1 MIELEINRAYL
12 SGREDGKN
20 VWNLIKDNIDWNT
33 QNTIVLPDG
42 LSYMTDSFF
51 LGFTEEVRN
60 RTNNLD
66 EVIKLKCGNEYIR
79 SLVRIY
85 TDVTRNRIRK
95 TAK

>member
-1 MIELEINRAYL
+1 MVELEINRAYL

-66 EVIKLKCGNEYIR
+66 EVIKFKCGNEYVR

-85 TDVTRNRIRK
+85 SEWYK
-95 TAK
+95 KKS

>member
-1 MIELEINRAYL
+1 MIELVINQAYL
-12 SGREDGKN
+12 SGREEGKN
-20 VWNLIKDNIDWNT
+20 VWNLIKDNIDWST

-60 RTNNLD
+60 RTDSLD
-66 EVIKLKCGNEYIR
+66 EVIRFKCGNEYIR

-85 TDVTRNRIRK
+85 TEWYRK
-95 TAK
+95 QN

>member
-1 MIELEINRAYL
+1 MIEVEINQAYL
-12 SGREDGKN
+12 SGREFGKN
-20 VWNLIKDNIDWNT
+20 VWNLIRNEIDWNT
-33 QNTIVLPDG
+33 QNTILLPDG

-66 EVIKLKCGNEYIR
+66 EVIKFKCGNEYVR

-85 TDVTRNRIRK
+85 SEWYKKKN
-95 TAK
+95 

>member
-12 SGREDGKN
+12 SGGEDGKN
-20 VWNLIKDNIDWNT
+20 VWNLIKDKIDWDT

-66 EVIKLKCGNEYIR
+66 EVIKFRCGNEYIR

-85 TDVTRNRIRK
+85 SECYK
-95 TAK
+95 KQS

>member
-12 SGREDGKN
+12 SGKEDGKN
-20 VWNLIKDNIDWNT
+20 VWNLIRNEIDWCT

-60 RTNNLD
+60 RTNKLD
-66 EVIKLKCGNEYIR
+66 EVIKFKCANEYIR

-85 TDVTRNRIRK
+85 SECYK
-95 TAK
+95 K

>member
-1 MIELEINRAYL
+1 MIELEINQAYL
-12 SGREDGKN
+12 SGREFGKN
-20 VWNLIKDNIDWNT
+20 VWNLIRDRIDWST

-66 EVIKLKCGNEYIR
+66 EVIKLKCGNEHVR

-85 TDVTRNRIRK
+85 SECYKKKN
-95 TAK
+95 

>member
-1 MIELEINRAYL
+1 MIELIINQAYL
-12 SGREDGKN
+12 SGREFGKN
-20 VWNLIKDNIDWNT
+20 VWNLIKDKVDWNT

-60 RTNNLD
+60 RTNSLD
-66 EVIKLKCGNEYIR
+66 EVVKFKCGNEYIR

-85 TDVTRNRIRK
+85 SECYRK
-95 TAK
+95 KN

>member
-1 MIELEINRAYL
+1 MIEVEINQAYL

-20 VWNLIKDNIDWNT
+20 VWNLIKDKIDWNT

-60 RTNNLD
+60 RTNSLD
-66 EVIKLKCGNEYIR
+66 EVIKFKCGNEYIR

-85 TDVTRNRIRK
+85 LECYKKKN
-95 TAK
+95 

>member
-20 VWNLIKDNIDWNT
+20 VWNLIKDKIDWDT

-51 LGFTEEVRN
+51 LGVTEEVRN
-60 RTNNLD
+60 RTNNLA
-66 EVIKLKCGNEYIR
+66 EVLKFKCGNEYIR

-85 TDVTRNRIRK
+85 SEWYK
-95 TAK
+95 KKS

>member
-1 MIELEINRAYL
+1 MIEVEINRAYL
-12 SGREDGKN
+12 SGRVDGEN
-20 VWNLIKDNIDWNT
+20 VWNLIRDKIDWDT
-33 QNTIVLPDG
+33 QNIIVLPDG

-66 EVIKLKCGNEYIR
+66 EVIKFKCGNEYIR

-85 TDVTRNRIRK
+85 SEWYRK
-95 TAK
+95 QN

>member
-1 MIELEINRAYL
+1 MIELKINRAYL

-20 VWNLIKDNIDWNT
+20 VWNLIRDNIDWST

-60 RTNNLD
+60 RTDSLD
-66 EVIKLKCGNEYIR
+66 EVIKFKCGNEYIR
-79 SLVRIY
+79 SLLRIY
-85 TDVTRNRIRK
+85 NECYK
-95 TAK
+95 KQN

>member
-1 MIELEINRAYL
+1 MIEVEINQAYL
-12 SGREDGKN
+12 SGREEGKN
-20 VWNLIKDNIDWNT
+20 VWNLIKDNIDWST

-60 RTNNLD
+60 RTDSLD
-66 EVIKLKCGNEYIR
+66 EVIRFKCGNEYIR

-85 TDVTRNRIRK
+85 SECYRK
-95 TAK
+95 KN

>member
-12 SGREDGKN
+12 SSREDGKN
-20 VWNLIKDNIDWNT
+20 VWNLIKDKIDWNI

-66 EVIKLKCGNEYIR
+66 EVIKLKCGNEYVR

-85 TDVTRNRIRK
+85 SECYKKKN
-95 TAK
+95 

>member
-1 MIELEINRAYL
+1 MIEVEINQAYL
-12 SGREDGKN
+12 SGREFGKN
-20 VWNLIKDNIDWNT
+20 VWNLIRNEIDWNT
-33 QNTIVLPDG
+33 QNIILLPDG

-66 EVIKLKCGNEYIR
+66 GVIKFKCGNEYVR

-85 TDVTRNRIRK
+85 SEWYKKKN
-95 TAK
+95 

>member
-1 MIELEINRAYL
+1 MIEVEINQAYL
-12 SGREDGKN
+12 SGKEFGKD
-20 VWNLIKDNIDWNT
+20 VWNLIKDKIDWGT

-60 RTNNLD
+60 RTNSLD
-66 EVIKLKCGNEYIR
+66 EVIKFKCGNEYIR

-85 TDVTRNRIRK
+85 SECYRK
-95 TAK
+95 QN

>member
-12 SGREDGKN
+12 SGKEDGKN
-20 VWNLIKDNIDWNT
+20 VWNLIRNEIDWGT

-42 LSYMTDSFF
+42 LSYMTESFF

-60 RTNNLD
+60 HTNNLD
-66 EVIKLKCGNEYIR
+66 EVIKFKCGNEYIR

-85 TDVTRNRIRK
+85 TECCKKQN
-95 TAK
+95 

>member
-1 MIELEINRAYL
+1 MIELEINQAYL

-20 VWNLIKDNIDWNT
+20 VWNLIRNEIDWST

-60 RTNNLD
+60 RTNKLD
-66 EVIKLKCGNEYIR
+66 EVIRFKCGNEYVR

-85 TDVTRNRIRK
+85 SEWYKKQN
-95 TAK
+95 

>member
-1 MIELEINRAYL
+1 MIELVINQAYL
-12 SGREDGKN
+12 SGREVGKE
-20 VWNLIKDNIDWNT
+20 VWNLIRDEIDWNT

-60 RTNNLD
+60 RTNSLD
-66 EVIKLKCGNEYIR
+66 EVVKFRCGNEYIR

-85 TDVTRNRIRK
+85 SECYRTKN
-95 TAK
+95 